1 MKFISL
7 NDWIWGLLL
16 WSRESP
22 SLQVYQYH
30 CPIAIL
36 KAYLYPNIVMI
47 HWEASSVEDCIPVN
61 WSLSG
66 RWNVDHEHVCANKV
80 SDITAGFANTEL
92 LSEAMIRTAY

>member
-36 KAYLYPNIVMI
+36 KAYLHPIIVMI
-47 HWEASSVEDCIPVN
+47 NWEASSVEDCIPVN

-66 RWNVDHEHVCANKV
+66 RWDVDLEHFGQIK
-80 SDITAGFANTEL
+80 
-92 LSEAMIRTAY
+92 Y